1 MTDSNLTASE
11 ANTPTQLQSVENPF
25 KQTEGFVNWDQ
36 SIDNDRILN
45 DFYMDD
51 DELDIFKDNSEDPTK
66 KVFRQAGGIGL
77 EIGSGLGLDI
87 KTAPLLAAPFPGARP
102 LYFLI
107 NFAGGAA
114 ANLAAQ
120 KARGEKNID
129 YGEMFSAGSVQMV
142 PFGSAGKG
150 AKGIAGAALQ
160 GSTTAVAD
168 QQIQKAINQQEFL
181 TPKEFLGSA
190 TFGAGFGT
198 VFKGSIDGLQGLY
211 TKYAGKSAA
220 EINRVITPDEIKQ
233 VNKIVKDGKAAQ
245 KQQAKQKPS
254 KKKKQDL
261 GDPELTPNQYTNTV
275 TKSENFG
282 LIEELIRIKKL
293 NKAEGTSPIKSQYA
307 MKLGGLNLFDDGIIA
322 LSKTKRIKEY
332 TKIYAILNDI
342 APSEDLAVALTQAV
356 ALATDEVVN
365 ANTRYINA
373 LNLKDFDQIEKAID
387 DLDKAFLQVDDWL
400 GLSLPGRTTFGRTG
414 QALQMQADSGIA
426 GKSVDEVM
434 NMSQAQR
441 REAAAEV
448 GDVTLALDERADAVQ
463 KLKKDLNAA
472 LKEAKES
479 GDFTKLYK
487 VGNTIQQTNGDV
499 QKIVALEKHQV
510 IPGLLNKTASI
521 VNEIGIN
528 ALMSAPGTN
537 EVNLISGI
545 LNTYLNAFKLALG
558 SRSQDEIEAAMRH
571 FIALHSNFNFAR
583 KAYARSFAM
592 EDNFINMGTSKL
604 EVRPQDRYQI
614 STTNTDWPSRIGIN
628 WTGKA
633 IRLPSRLM
641 TSTDALVQAPNL
653 IGYATMEAFMHAKK
667 IGLKGKNV
675 DGHIN
680 KHINTIIEHLLSN
693 GKSEITDKVTQKIL
707 DKSRQFSKS
716 ITFTNDIRTESLFG
730 KGANAVD
737 KFARNPLA
745 RLHFSFTRTPSNLI
759 SAGFGLTP
767 GIGTPLTVKGQN
779 INLLNEVLAS
789 EVRHDLLSPDPL
801 IAQRARGGM
810 NLAQGFGLTI
820 AGMSMYYGNKFLE
833 EDYVPPR
840 ILTGGG
846 PDWKTSEGKAMW
858 KAMYKNGWRPYS
870 EGFLQYNEDGSP
882 KFINGE
888 PVYNY
893 KSYDNIGLDP
903 VSQIVGMMVDFVNS
917 SGFINGK
924 PFDDFTIG
932 WTGVLSRNIFNKSY
946 TSQINEFMQL
956 ITAFPSLVE
965 DSGEFGNA
973 NPLKD
978 YRKEKAM
985 EYLGKQ
991 TVSRIIPFSNLLA
1004 RFKTIPGDILEMMGY
1019 SRDDER
1025 IKQYIQKVDTK
1036 VRPGDVINQN
1046 LSIEDENFNKEQQLL
1061 KQLRI
1066 LLNQAQ
1072 EKTPGYNADLPFMYE
1087 HGTDEPILYPY
1098 KKGLDLFSLRKHS
1111 TSKNYKIYQALKLIG
1126 RQLPEPKDVITG
1138 GYSKQEFEPKKLNTK
1153 EYAVLR
1159 KFINKHIPK
1168 GEKYGNKTL
1177 IQAWNQYLNSKDYEV
1192 LSKAIETN
1200 GLTSEKGQIAAKEIY
1215 SQLYRRNNYYIKSGE
1230 TEFFLQ
1236 VLGEKEIEKRRGKK
1250 AKIKQEFFNEIEN
1263 DLMN

>member
-1 MTDSNLTASE
+1 
-11 ANTPTQLQSVENPF
+11 
-25 KQTEGFVNWDQ
+25 
-36 SIDNDRILN
+36 LN

-77 EIGSGLGLDI
+77 EIGSGIGLDI

-160 GSTTAVAD
+160 GSATAVAD
-168 QQIQKAINQQEFL
+168 QQIQKALNEQEFL

-261 GDPELTPNQYTNTV
+261 GDPELTPNQYTNKV

-693 GKSEITDKVTQKIL
+693 GKSEITDKVTQ
-707 DKSRQFSKS
+707 
-716 ITFTNDIRTESLFG
+716 
-730 KGANAVD
+730 
-737 KFARNPLA
+737 
-745 RLHFSFTRTPSNLI
+745 
-759 SAGFGLTP
+759 
-767 GIGTPLTVKGQN
+767 
-779 INLLNEVLAS
+779 
-789 EVRHDLLSPDPL
+789 
-801 IAQRARGGM
+801 
-810 NLAQGFGLTI
+810 
-820 AGMSMYYGNKFLE
+820 
-833 EDYVPPR
+833 
-840 ILTGGG
+840 
-846 PDWKTSEGKAMW
+846 
-858 KAMYKNGWRPYS
+858 
-870 EGFLQYNEDGSP
+870 
-882 KFINGE
+882 
-888 PVYNY
+888 
-893 KSYDNIGLDP
+893 
-903 VSQIVGMMVDFVNS
+903 
-917 SGFINGK
+917 
-924 PFDDFTIG
+924 
-932 WTGVLSRNIFNKSY
+932 
-946 TSQINEFMQL
+946 
-956 ITAFPSLVE
+956 
-965 DSGEFGNA
+965 
-973 NPLKD
+973 
-978 YRKEKAM
+978 
-985 EYLGKQ
+985 
-991 TVSRIIPFSNLLA
+991 
-1004 RFKTIPGDILEMMGY
+1004 
-1019 SRDDER
+1019 
-1025 IKQYIQKVDTK
+1025 
-1036 VRPGDVINQN
+1036 
-1046 LSIEDENFNKEQQLL
+1046 
-1061 KQLRI
+1061 
-1066 LLNQAQ
+1066 
-1072 EKTPGYNADLPFMYE
+1072 
-1087 HGTDEPILYPY
+1087 
-1098 KKGLDLFSLRKHS
+1098 
-1111 TSKNYKIYQALKLIG
+1111 
-1126 RQLPEPKDVITG
+1126 
-1138 GYSKQEFEPKKLNTK
+1138 
-1153 EYAVLR
+1153 
-1159 KFINKHIPK
+1159 
-1168 GEKYGNKTL
+1168 
-1177 IQAWNQYLNSKDYEV
+1177 
-1192 LSKAIETN
+1192 
-1200 GLTSEKGQIAAKEIY
+1200 
-1215 SQLYRRNNYYIKSGE
+1215 
-1230 TEFFLQ
+1230 
-1236 VLGEKEIEKRRGKK
+1236 
-1250 AKIKQEFFNEIEN
+1250 
-1263 DLMN
+1263 